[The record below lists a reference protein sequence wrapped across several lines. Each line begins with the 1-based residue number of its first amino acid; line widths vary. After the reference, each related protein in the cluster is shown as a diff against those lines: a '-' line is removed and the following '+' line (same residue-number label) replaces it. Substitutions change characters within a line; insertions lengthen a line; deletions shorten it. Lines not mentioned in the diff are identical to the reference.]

1 MLIKQWDTL
10 PLLFY
15 FYWKGAERRK
25 YDSLKTGFCEEY
37 IVQLVHFLGLSSAR
51 TAFISGI
58 TECLGETNMGL
69 IVQKFGGTSVG
80 SVEKILNVA
89 ECVKEETERGNQVVV
104 VVSAMGKTTD
114 QLVNMAKEIS
124 PQPNKREMDMLLS
137 TGEQVTIS
145 LLAMAL
151 KQNGLE
157 AVSFTGWQAGIVTEP
172 VHGNARISTI
182 NPEAVRSGLAAGKV
196 VIVAGFQGITED
208 REITTL
214 GRGGSDTTA
223 VALAAAL
230 KADKCDIYTDVT
242 GVFTTDP
249 RYIRNARKLLSV
261 SYDEMLELA
270 NLGAGIL
277 HPRAVEFA
285 KNYQVKLEVRS
296 SMEKIAGTV
305 IEGEATMEQNLV
317 VRGVAFEDEIT
328 KVTVLGLSNSLTSLS
343 TIFTTL
349 AKNQINVD
357 IIIQSTTEAGTA
369 NLSFSIH
376 TDDWLETLNVLE
388 DNKAILGYEQLD
400 AENKLAKV
408 SIVGSGMVS
417 NPGVAAQMF
426 EILSQ
431 NQIPI
436 KMVSTSEIKVSVVVD
451 EKHMLKAVE
460 TLHEAFGLEA
470 ENK

>member
-1 MLIKQWDTL
+1 
-10 PLLFY
+10 
-15 FYWKGAERRK
+15 
-25 YDSLKTGFCEEY
+25 
-37 IVQLVHFLGLSSAR
+37 
-51 TAFISGI
+51 
-58 TECLGETNMGL
+58 MGL

-80 SVEKILNVA
+80 SVERILNVA
-89 ECVKEETERGNQVVV
+89 ACVKEETEKGNNVVV
-104 VVSAMGKTTD
+104 VVSAMGKSTD
-114 QLVNMAKEIS
+114 QLVGLAKEIS
-124 PQPNKREMDMLLS
+124 SQPSKREMDMLLS
-137 TGEQVTIS
+137 TGEQVTIA
-145 LLAMAL
+145 LLSMAL
-151 KQNGLE
+151 NQQGLD
-157 AVSFTGWQAGIVTEP
+157 AVSYTGWQAGIVTEP
-172 VHGNARISTI
+172 IHGNARITKI
-182 NPEAVRSGLAAGKV
+182 NTEALKSQLSNGKI

-208 REITTL
+208 GEITTL

-249 RYIRNARKLLSV
+249 RYVKEARKLLSV

-270 NLGAGIL
+270 NLGAGVL

-285 KNYQVKLEVRS
+285 KNYQVRLEVRS

-328 KVTVLGLSNSLTSLS
+328 KVTVLGLTNSLTSLS

-349 AKNQINVD
+349 AENQINVD

-376 TDDWLETLNVLE
+376 TDNWLEALNVLE
-388 DNKAILGYEQLD
+388 NNKPVLGYEQLD

-408 SIVGSGMVS
+408 SIVGSGMIS
-417 NPGVAAQMF
+417 NPGVAAKMF
-426 EILSQ
+426 EVLASNNIQ
-431 NQIPI
+431 I
-436 KMVSTSEIKVSVVVD
+436 KMVSTSEIKVSVVIE
-451 EKHMLKAVE
+451 EKNMLKAVE
-460 TLHEAFGLEA
+460 ALHKAFELGD
-470 ENK
+470 N